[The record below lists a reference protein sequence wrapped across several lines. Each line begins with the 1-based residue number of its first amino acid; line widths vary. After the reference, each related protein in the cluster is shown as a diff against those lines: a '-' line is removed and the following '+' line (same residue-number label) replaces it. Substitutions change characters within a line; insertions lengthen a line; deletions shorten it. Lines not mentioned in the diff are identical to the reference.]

1 MGEDRHP
8 EELTRDIASTRADL
22 TRDVEALA
30 DRVSPS
36 RVVERR
42 KERVKSR
49 FASVKESVMG
59 SANDV
64 GESVTSSVSS
74 TGSSVTSAAGSS
86 VETARRKTQ
95 GNPLAAGLVAFGVG
109 WLVSSVLPASEKETK
124 AARTLEEAAKEHG
137 QPIAEQ
143 AQQIGREVGQNLEE
157 SAQQAA
163 QDVKDTAQQSK
174 DRVADEGRSS
184 AEAVR
189 EESRTS

>member
-1 MGEDRHP
+1 MNPAWSVVFFTVLAGFGQGLAVCLAVAVLAGALP
-8 EELTRDIASTRADL
+8 AASAFLSNAIALSF
-22 TRDVEALA
+22 AL
-30 DRVSPS
+30 
-36 RVVERR
+36 
-42 KERVKSR
+42 
-49 FASVKESVMG
+49 
-59 SANDV
+59 
-64 GESVTSSVSS
+64 
-74 TGSSVTSAAGSS
+74 
-86 VETARRKTQ
+86 
-95 GNPLAAGLVAFGVG
+95 LAAGLVAFGVG

-143 AQQIGREVGQNLEE
+143 AQQIGREVGQKLEE

-163 QDVKDTAQQSK
+163 QEVKDTAQQSK